1 MRKTTK
7 MISAALAM
15 TALTTQA
22 FAGGICSRANEASA
36 VKAEILQQQLMVA
49 AYSCHMA
56 GAYNAFV
63 INYRPDLIADDHT
76 AEGLFLRASAG
87 GASDYQSYKTS
98 LANNFSLDSNDNT
111 DGFCADAHEMF
122 QQAAEHRGQSLNDLM
137 ASLGFDGDEPFAE
150 CRVHEAALPERPM
163 AVASA
168 DADSDYDD
176 GEVEGGSSGAMSHAR
191 R

>member
-7 MISAALAM
+7 TISAAFAM
-15 TALTTQA
+15 TAMTTQA
-22 FAGGICSRANEASA
+22 FAGGVCSRAAEANA

-63 INYRPDLIADDHT
+63 INYRPDLIASDHA
-76 AEGLFLRASAG
+76 AESLFVRASAG
-87 GASDYQSYKTS
+87 GAEDYQSYKTH
-98 LANNFSLDSNDNT
+98 LANGFSSDSSQDT
-111 DGFCADAHEMF
+111 DGFCENAQDMF
-122 QQAAEHRGQSLNDLM
+122 RQAAEHRGQSLNDLM
-137 ASLGFDGDEPFAE
+137 AALNFDGDAPFAE
-150 CRVHEAALPERPM
+150 CRVHEAALPERQM
-163 AVASA
+163 AAAQA
-168 DADSDYDD
+168 DSDSDYDD